1 MLNPECS
8 PSISPRMMYS
18 YDRGLNK
25 SWNIPEYKTPRIYHD
40 ANLEVQKRKW
50 AVQKMVELS
59 NVLAR
64 LNAEGVVSL
73 T

>member
-1 MLNPECS
+1 MLNPES
-8 PSISPRMMYS
+8 PSCISPRMMFS

-50 AVQKMVELS
+50 AVQKKGEKNNKYVTKRGFYMDY
-59 NVLAR
+59 
-64 LNAEGVVSL
+64 
-73 T
+73 